1 MPNLFARAKA
11 WLLGGRARRAPT
23 FGPFS
28 GSRPP
33 RSGYVGYE
41 SPIRDVWY
49 VTECRLRVSMRA
61 QPIQFIKTLSHKVDG
76 SDRLAAIQ
84 NSLAG
89 LTIPRDL
96 ETQKRATPHHELN
109 RHQTDGHLTRPIAP
123 RRAQVR
129 IAAAEEWQRKAAM
142 CEQSGIRAWI
152 RGLPPR

>member
-41 SPIRDVWY
+41 SPIRDVW
-49 VTECRLRVSMRA
+49 LRMSSPCLDARTA
-61 QPIQFIKTLSHKVDG
+61 NSIYKDPEPQGGWQRSTGRNTKQPRGADHTS
-76 SDRLAAIQ
+76 R
-84 NSLAG
+84 
-89 LTIPRDL
+89 PRDTEACDSSSQL
-96 ETQKRATPHHELN
+96 T

>member
-1 MPNLFARAKA
+1 MPNILHAQRPGCWAVELEGLQRLVPSPDRGLRDPGTSAMNRRFA
-11 WLLGGRARRAPT
+11 T
-23 FGPFS
+23 
-28 GSRPP
+28 
-33 RSGYVGYE
+33 SGY
-41 SPIRDVWY
+41 
-49 VTECRLRVSMRA
+49 ECRLRVSMRA